1 MPLESKMDVVSSVE
15 VLIVN
20 FKRLEN
26 YPKFWGGLSKTT
38 LHGTSVLLA
47 VETCTLA
54 NNAII
59 YGCLHDGHMI

>member
-1 MPLESKMDVVSSVE
+1 MDVVSSVE

-20 FKRLEN
+20 FPALRDWKT
-26 YPKFWGGLSKTT
+26 YPKFWGRLNKTT

-54 NNAII
+54 NNVII